1 MCLAGSNF
9 FFEEK
14 IMRKQ
19 IMFVIFALIV
29 TIPCSA
35 KGIEPLDAL
44 KVPVDQVLGILQDPQ
59 YQDAARKDA
68 QREKIWETIRQ
79 AFDFEIMAKLA
90 LARNWKKFTVPQRKE
105 FTGLFAELLE
115 STYVDKIQGGYEE
128 EKILYLGQKM
138 VSDSKARV
146 TTKMLRSGVDTP
158 IVYSMLKRNDVW
170 KVYDVK
176 IEGVSLIKN
185 YRTQFSNILAQDS
198 PVQLI
203 ERLKHKI
210 ELQKKNRT
218 AKD

>member
-1 MCLAGSNF
+1 M
-9 FFEEK
+9 K
-14 IMRKQ
+14 KQ
-19 IMFVIFALIV
+19 IMYVLFALIV

-44 KVPVDQVLGILQDPQ
+44 KGPVDQVLDILNDPH
-59 YQDAARKDA
+59 YQDAALKDA
-68 QREKIWETIRQ
+68 QREKIWETTRQ

-90 LARNWKKFTVPQRKE
+90 LARNWKKFAVQQRKE

-146 TTKMLRSGVDTP
+146 TTKILRNGVDIP
-158 IVYSMLKRNDVW
+158 IVYSMLNRNDVW
-170 KVYDVK
+170 RIYDIK

-185 YRTQFSNILAQDS
+185 YRTQFGHILAKDS
-198 PVQLI
+198 PDQLI
-203 ERLKHKI
+203 ERLKKKI
-210 ELQKKNRT
+210 ELQKKKRT
-218 AKD
+218 KKD

>member
-1 MCLAGSNF
+1 M
-9 FFEEK
+9 K
-14 IMRKQ
+14 KQ
-19 IMFVIFALIV
+19 IMSVIFALIV
-29 TIPCSA
+29 GVPCSA

-44 KVPVDQVLGILQDPQ
+44 KAPVDQVLGILQDPH

-68 QREKIWETIRQ
+68 QREKIWETIGQ
-79 AFDFEIMAKLA
+79 AFDFPVMAKLA
-90 LARNWKKFTVPQRKE
+90 LARNWKKFTVQQRKE

-128 EKILYLGQKM
+128 EKVLYLGQKM

-146 TTKMLRSGVDTP
+146 TTKILRSGVDIP

-170 KVYDVK
+170 RVYDVN

-185 YRTQFSNILAQDS
+185 YRTQFNNILAKDS
-198 PVQLI
+198 QAQLI

-210 ELQKKNRT
+210 ELQRKNRT
-218 AKD
+218 KKN

>member
-1 MCLAGSNF
+1 
-9 FFEEK
+9 
-14 IMRKQ
+14 MRKQ
-19 IMFVIFALIV
+19 IMSVIFALIV
-29 TIPCSA
+29 AIPCSA
-35 KGIEPLDAL
+35 NGIEPLDAL
-44 KVPVDQVLGILQDPQ
+44 KVPVDQVLGILKDPQ

-79 AFDFEIMAKLA
+79 AFDFPVMAKLA
-90 LARNWKKFTVPQRKE
+90 LARNWKKFTVLQRKE
-105 FTGLFAELLE
+105 FTGLFAEILE
-115 STYVDKIQGGYEE
+115 STYVDKIQRGYEE

-146 TTKMLRSGVDTP
+146 TTKILRSGVDIP

-170 KVYDVK
+170 KVYDVN

-185 YRTQFSNILAQDS
+185 YRTQFNNILAKDS
-198 PVQLI
+198 RAQLI

-218 AKD
+218 EKN

>member
-1 MCLAGSNF
+1 MS
-9 FFEEK
+9 
-14 IMRKQ
+14 
-19 IMFVIFALIV
+19 VIFALIV
-29 TIPCSA
+29 AIPCSA
-35 KGIEPLDAL
+35 NGIEPLDAL
-44 KVPVDQVLGILQDPQ
+44 KMPVDQVLGILKDPQ
-59 YQDAARKDA
+59 YQDAARRDAQHAARRDA

-79 AFDFEIMAKLA
+79 AFDFEIMGKLA
-90 LARNWKKFTVPQRKE
+90 LARNWKKFTPQQRKE
-105 FTGLFAELLE
+105 FTNLFAELLE

-128 EKILYLGQKM
+128 EKVLYLGQKM

-146 TTKMLRSGVDTP
+146 TTKILRSSMDIP

-185 YRTQFSNILAQDS
+185 YRTQFSHILAKDS

-203 ERLKHKI
+203 ERLQRKI
-210 ELQKKNRT
+210 ELQKKKRT